1 MKAKDKK
8 KSFRGIIL
16 IFIIILFTIF
26 IVYNLYFQKNQ
37 SYAVSGEIE
46 NQNIEQIIATSDK
59 INIDE
64 LIKQNVGEEIPEEY
78 RQEEVVLEYLTE
90 YVTNPELAKGESYV
104 IQEGVKGTQKI
115 TYKKIHNEDNTIG
128 EEQISAVVVKPAF
141 NQIIEIGTGTQKTK
155 QVVNVGD
162 EVTVTSDEL
171 TVTLE
176 PQEDSKKMT
185 VLKKDDKIK
194 VLKIQ
199 GDWYYISYKNT
210 EGWVKK
216 AATKAIIVEVKE
228 PSQTQTTNKTIQ
240 KLDFNMQL
248 NKPSGLTLEQ
258 FQKVLSDGKDKNGIF
273 AKNAQYF
280 YYIEQQYKINGLFVA
295 AIGIHE
301 SAWGTSQ
308 IALNKKNLF
317 GYGAYDSN
325 PYNGAYQFSQYS
337 ECIDLIARVLIKY
350 YLNQKGASI
359 YGGEKAEGTYYNG
372 ATLTGVNKR
381 YATDKNWAKGVYAH
395 MQYLYGKL

>member
-37 SYAVSGEIE
+37 SYAVSGKIE

-59 INIDE
+59 IDVDA

-115 TYKKIHNEDNTIG
+115 TYKKIHNEDNTVG

-141 NQIIEIGTGTQKTK
+141 NQIIEIGTRTQKTK

-171 TVTLE
+171 T
-176 PQEDSKKMT
+176 
-185 VLKKDDKIK
+185 
-194 VLKIQ
+194 
-199 GDWYYISYKNT
+199 
-210 EGWVKK
+210 
-216 AATKAIIVEVKE
+216 
-228 PSQTQTTNKTIQ
+228 
-240 KLDFNMQL
+240 
-248 NKPSGLTLEQ
+248 
-258 FQKVLSDGKDKNGIF
+258 
-273 AKNAQYF
+273 
-280 YYIEQQYKINGLFVA
+280 
-295 AIGIHE
+295 
-301 SAWGTSQ
+301 
-308 IALNKKNLF
+308 
-317 GYGAYDSN
+317 
-325 PYNGAYQFSQYS
+325 
-337 ECIDLIARVLIKY
+337 
-350 YLNQKGASI
+350 
-359 YGGEKAEGTYYNG
+359 
-372 ATLTGVNKR
+372 
-381 YATDKNWAKGVYAH
+381 
-395 MQYLYGKL
+395 

>member
-59 INIDE
+59 IDIDE

-78 RQEEVVLEYLTE
+78 RQEEVVLEYLTQ

-155 QVVNVGD
+155 QVVKEGD

-194 VLKIQ
+194 VLK
-199 GDWYYISYKNT
+199 
-210 EGWVKK
+210 
-216 AATKAIIVEVKE
+216 
-228 PSQTQTTNKTIQ
+228 
-240 KLDFNMQL
+240 
-248 NKPSGLTLEQ
+248 
-258 FQKVLSDGKDKNGIF
+258 
-273 AKNAQYF
+273 
-280 YYIEQQYKINGLFVA
+280 
-295 AIGIHE
+295 
-301 SAWGTSQ
+301 
-308 IALNKKNLF
+308 
-317 GYGAYDSN
+317 
-325 PYNGAYQFSQYS
+325 
-337 ECIDLIARVLIKY
+337 
-350 YLNQKGASI
+350 
-359 YGGEKAEGTYYNG
+359 TY
-372 ATLTGVNKR
+372 
-381 YATDKNWAKGVYAH
+381 
-395 MQYLYGKL
+395 